1 MRNGRIDKLQFDEGY
16 CQAAAYDGN
25 TGQDNFT
32 FYYYNRDHLG
42 SVRQVVKADRTAN
55 GTVVQTMNYYPFGT
69 QFCDGSADNNFQSNK
84 YNGKEFDNMHGLN
97 TYDYGARQYNPV
109 LARWDRIDPMCE
121 KYYDVSPYA
130 YCANNPVRYIDPD
143 GREKLHFLTFKDKE
157 ISDFSEYEQNTPGVI
172 NIWLHGV
179 YKDGETSASSF
190 EIRKG
195 RGDVEYIK
203 TPQEFTEKVLNRSIE
218 WKKNGKKGVTIVLH
232 ACYSDELAKSWSLN
246 KEFKGKDITFIAPN
260 NAIHIDKDL
269 RTGKKE
275 SFINDHNNKGTKRKG
290 KWTAYR
296 NGKVIATYGA
306 KEKPGSKNFDY
317 NFNKEDENKK

>member
-1 MRNGRIDKLQFDEGY
+1 MGTGNLIHFHPVRYNEEEIASMKENGNQLVSVLNNPVRIQFTNGNVTRYVYGAASEKLRTTHLTAVPNISVSVGHVRELLPSEILSADSTDYILGGSLTMRNGRIDKLQFDEGY

-143 GREKLHFLTFKDKE
+143 GRKIVFGNNSSISFKLSFWIAVSFLKTLGDTE
-157 ISDFSEYEQNTPGVI
+157 RG
-172 NIWLHGV
+172 LHGLLP
-179 YKDGETSASSF
+179 
-190 EIRKG
+190 
-195 RGDVEYIK
+195 RGQ
-203 TPQEFTEKVLNRSIE
+203 P
-218 WKKNGKKGVTIVLH
+218 H
-232 ACYSDELAKSWSLN
+232 DEERA
-246 KEFKGKDITFIAPN
+246 D
-260 NAIHIDKDL
+260 
-269 RTGKKE
+269 
-275 SFINDHNNKGTKRKG
+275 
-290 KWTAYR
+290 
-296 NGKVIATYGA
+296 
-306 KEKPGSKNFDY
+306 
-317 NFNKEDENKK
+317 